1 MSEVKRTPD
10 KLSVY
15 LAEYR
20 KQLERLEHI
29 KEMLDHLTEESA
41 GLARDIRV
49 KSNQMGAVVASTFE
63 KELPKQESKRGRKSK
78 WGSFI
83 LHRLKKEKRPISY
96 DEIISDI
103 VEVFGIDEEKEKES
117 TRKVIFSTCHR
128 LKSKEELINTYRVKG
143 QRGKFIALKKW
154 CTPGGKLK
162 KQFALKIT
170 DDHRNIIS

>member
-1 MSEVKRTPD
+1 MSEVKTSPD

-20 KQLERLEHI
+20 KQLGRLEHI
-29 KEMLDHLTEESA
+29 KEMLDHLNEESV
-41 GLARDIRV
+41 GLARDIRI

-83 LHRLKKEKRPISY
+83 MHRLKKEKRPLSY
-96 DEIISDI
+96 DEVIDDI
-103 VEVFGIDEEKEKES
+103 VRVFGIEDASQRES

-128 LKSKEELINTYRVKG
+128 LKSKEELINTFRVKG
-143 QRGKFIALKKW
+143 NRGKYIALKKW

-162 KQFALKIT
+162 KEFALKIT
-170 DDHRNIIS
+170 DDHRKIIA